1 MPTKKTAARKTT
13 PTEAEKPAE
22 TREQKLIRL
31 AGKRVTAALNK
42 IRLIG
47 NLAAYK
53 PSDEEVDK
61 ICIAIADAT
70 QRVEARLRG
79 TRKEAAEFT
88 L

>member
-1 MPTKKTAARKTT
+1 MPAKKTTKKTA
-13 PTEAEKPAE
+13 PQTEIAPILE
-22 TREQKLIRL
+22 TREQKLERL
-31 AGKRVTAALNK
+31 AGKRVTSALNK

-53 PSDEEVDK
+53 PDDEQVDK
-61 ICIAIADAT
+61 ICVALADAA

-79 TRKEAAEFT
+79 TRKESAEFT

>member
-1 MPTKKTAARKTT
+1 MATKKQTKTT
-13 PTEAEKPAE
+13 PASPKPAE
-22 TREQKLIRL
+22 TIESREQKLERL
-31 AGKRVTAALNK
+31 AGKRVTSALNK

-53 PSDEEVDK
+53 PDDEQVDK
-61 ICIAIADAT
+61 ICVALADAA

-79 TRKEAAEFT
+79 TRKESAEFT